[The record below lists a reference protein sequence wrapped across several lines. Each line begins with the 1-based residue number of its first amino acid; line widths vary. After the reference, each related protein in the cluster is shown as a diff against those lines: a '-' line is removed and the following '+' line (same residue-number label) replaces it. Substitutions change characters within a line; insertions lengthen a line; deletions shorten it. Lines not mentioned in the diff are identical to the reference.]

1 MQSTFVITK
10 LLAIANA
17 MVSIIQL
24 LPESSLFIHDMS
36 CITIFPWAVAAGD
49 RETDIQRKEEV
60 SPELVSGQQSCQVL
74 RTQES
79 GASQMWIVWILL
91 IRGKVRPGK
100 IKVADIINE
109 EGYFSHYFILSP

>member
-91 IRGKVRPGK
+91 IRGKVRRGK
-100 IKVADIINE
+100 LKVADIINE
-109 EGYFSHYFILSP
+109 EG